1 MIDGAVV
8 RNAAEIAR
16 REEITRARVCQLL
29 RLLQLA
35 PEVLSDLEDVEGT
48 GPVPSEARLRKL
60 AGMKTPERQVA
71 EYERLCAAERA
82 SSAPASRLRQGGRP
96 PQRGFQPL
104 FDRAR
109 RYHAM
114 LESGEARSLEAV
126 GRGEGVT
133 GVRIGQIVALLHLA
147 PAIIDLVDLPVAE
160 MTVSVSERQLR
171 RVAKVRGQR
180 EQVAAWRRL
189 LATGSKGGGS

>member
-16 REEITRARVCQLL
+16 REEITRARVCQLM
-29 RLLQLA
+29 RLLKLA
-35 PEVLSDLEDVEGT
+35 PEVLSDLENVEGT

-71 EYERLCAAERA
+71 EYERLCAVERT
-82 SSAPASRLRQGGRP
+82 STTPASRLRQSGRP
-96 PQRGFQPL
+96 PERGFQPL

-114 LESGEARSLEAV
+114 LESGEARSLEAI

-133 GVRIGQIVALLHLA
+133 GVRIGQIMALLHLA
-147 PAIIDLVDLPVAE
+147 PAIIDLVDVPVGE
-160 MTVSVSERQLR
+160 MSVRVSERQLR
-171 RVAKVRGQR
+171 QVAKVRNHE
-180 EQVAAWRRL
+180 EQLRAW
-189 LATGSKGGGS
+189 ACMA

>member
-16 REEITRARVCQLL
+16 REKITRARVCQLM

-35 PEVLSDLEDVEGT
+35 PDVLSDLEDVEGT

-71 EYERLCAAERA
+71 EYERLCAAERTNTT
-82 SSAPASRLRQGGRP
+82 PATRPRQSGRP